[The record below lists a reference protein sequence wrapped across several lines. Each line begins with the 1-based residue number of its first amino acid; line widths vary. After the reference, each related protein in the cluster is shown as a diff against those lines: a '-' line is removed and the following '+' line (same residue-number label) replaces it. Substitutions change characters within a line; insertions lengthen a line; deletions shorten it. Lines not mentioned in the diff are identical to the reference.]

1 MTKLL
6 RALAIGLTISV
17 GFFAGTALAW
27 DYNGSGQ
34 FPTRNLNRCFFGT
47 TSDGGGSYTV
57 PNQNASAKWSA
68 TTDLNMYYDCSNWH
82 VGTNV
87 FGWGDD
93 GAAGLARPCAGS
105 ACGHDAL
112 NSTYTTCEARSNSDV
127 LDTWSQTERQF
138 TATHE
143 MGHCFSLGHRGSFG
157 EAATSVM
164 QDAKLSI
171 TEPNAKDKQ
180 LVNDRY

>member
-1 MTKLL
+1 MDQDNSLL
-6 RALAIGLTISV
+6 EISIAAFSVPPLTVEEATQYRIR
-17 GFFAGTALAW
+17 TRLP
-27 DYNGSGQ
+27 SGVLQ
-34 FPTRNLNRCFFGT
+34 
-47 TSDGGGSYTV
+47 
-57 PNQNASAKWSA
+57 PN
-68 TTDLNMYYDCSNWH
+68 LNMYYDCSNWH